1 MEPGTVRQP
10 HSLLLENRRKSTISG
25 VLDVQSFNEQEILLL
40 TEEGKLQIKG
50 EQLHIKGLDL
60 EKGKAGIEGKINSLI
75 YLRNRFCN
83 VERGKQIEQVK
94 KKQEKH

>member
-1 MEPGTVRQP
+1 MEPGSARQP

-50 EQLHIKGLDL
+50 EQLHVKQLDL
-60 EKGKAGIEGKINSLI
+60 EKGEVDLEGKVDSLT
-75 YLRNRFCN
+75 YLSKNTDNRDESLFK
-83 VERGKQIEQVK
+83 RMFR
-94 KKQEKH
+94 

>member
-1 MEPGTVRQP
+1 MEPGSARQP

-60 EKGKAGIEGKINSLI
+60 EKEEALIEGKINSLSYI
-75 YLRNRFCN
+75 TRNKPVSKESLLKRMF
-83 VERGKQIEQVK
+83 R
-94 KKQEKH
+94 

>member
-1 MEPGTVRQP
+1 MEPGSARQP

-50 EQLHIKGLDL
+50 EQLHVKQLDL
-60 EKGKAGIEGKINSLI
+60 EKGEVDLEGKVDSLT
-75 YLRNRFCN
+75 YLSKNTDNRDESLF
-83 VERGKQIEQVK
+83 RRMFR
-94 KKQEKH
+94 

>member
-1 MEPGTVRQP
+1 MEPGTPRQP

-50 EQLHIKGLDL
+50 EQLHVKQLDL
-60 EKGKAGIEGKINSLI
+60 EKGEVDLEGKVDSLT
-75 YLRNRFCN
+75 YLSKNTDNRDESLFK
-83 VERGKQIEQVK
+83 RMFR
-94 KKQEKH
+94 

>member
-1 MEPGTVRQP
+1 MEPGSARQP

-50 EQLHIKGLDL
+50 EQLFL
-60 EKGKAGIEGKINSLI
+60 EQKEIINA
-75 YLRNRFCN
+75 
-83 VERGKQIEQVK
+83 
-94 KKQEKH
+94 

>member
-50 EQLHIKGLDL
+50 EQLHVKGLDL
-60 EKGKAGIEGKINSLI
+60 EKGKAEIEGKINSLI
-75 YLRNRFCN
+75 YLSRNTPP
-83 VERGKQIEQVK
+83 K
-94 KKQEKH
+94 KEKLIKRMFR

>member
-50 EQLHIKGLDL
+50 EQLHVKQLDL
-60 EKGKAGIEGKINSLI
+60 EKGEVDLEGKVDSLT
-75 YLRNRFCN
+75 YLSKNTDNRDESLFK
-83 VERGKQIEQVK
+83 RMFR
-94 KKQEKH
+94 